1 MKYIFLFLIIKS
13 LNLFALE
20 SFFYD
25 FDIRTKYSKY
35 FNSSYVQKKI
45 SPTKHFITENYY
57 IEVSSSVS
65 SEYVYYSFLIK
76 KECGLYFSRVLCD

>member
-25 FDIRTKYSKY
+25 FDIRSKYSKY
-35 FNSSYVQKKI
+35 FNSSDVQKKI
-45 SPTKHFITENYY
+45 SPIKHFITENCY
-57 IEVSSSVS
+57 IEVSSAVYPG
-65 SEYVYYSFLIK
+65 YVYYSFLIK
-76 KECGLYFSRVLCD
+76 KECGLYFSRFLCD